1 LLLVL
6 LYHQYEVVV
15 LASKSDENT
24 NFVRRI
30 QIPDDAGTTP
40 EEAYPEII
48 GGDPVKEAIVWYA
61 VFADTTIC
69 GGALVSSNMQSAFD
83 LIGQAVLHD
92 CIAFTTQNF
101 DLHKHFPYFLAS

>member
-1 LLLVL
+1 MIQSGRQKRVLLWSLLLVL
-6 LYHQYEVVV
+6 LYHQAEVVV
-15 LASKSDENT
+15 LASKSDEKN

-30 QIPDDAGTTP
+30 QIPDDDDTTP

-69 GGALVSSNMQSAFD
+69 GGALVSSNMQ
-83 LIGQAVLHD
+83 
-92 CIAFTTQNF
+92 
-101 DLHKHFPYFLAS
+101 